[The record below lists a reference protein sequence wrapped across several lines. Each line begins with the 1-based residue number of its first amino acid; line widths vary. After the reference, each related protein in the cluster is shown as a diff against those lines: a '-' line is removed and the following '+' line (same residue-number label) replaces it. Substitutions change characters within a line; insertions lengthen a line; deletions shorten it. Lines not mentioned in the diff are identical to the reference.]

1 MDFGQKLKEIR
12 KNEGLSQEQLAEK
25 IGVSRQA
32 ITKWETGKG
41 MPDIEN
47 MMILA
52 EIFKTTLDDL
62 VSQSIQQSAKKP
74 PVYHSETSYD
84 IEQLTHFDMNIGT
97 ARSLTVLTGED
108 EKLHI
113 DLASEEM
120 ENIGSLFKVKL
131 DEKRGKLDEKRGK
144 LDVDCIK
151 KDGVSRYE
159 TADALSVTITLPKGL
174 TGRCEIG
181 ASVKELHL
189 TKLTLELLEYDGEAQ
204 SVIISDCCG
213 SVELTSRT
221 NYDITVDGI
230 RGSLEINQ
238 WKSGSVVH
246 IPEDA
251 DFRVRNKGRGCHVF
265 FQKNGEATETGG
277 RENSENLL
285 SLSGV
290 QSELIVDLQ

>member
-52 EIFKTTLDDL
+52 EIFKTTLDEL
-62 VSQSIQQSAKKP
+62 VSQAMPQNARKP
-74 PVYHSETSYD
+74 TVYHSETSYD
-84 IEQLTHFDMNIGT
+84 IEQQIHFDIQIGT
-97 ARSLTVLTGED
+97 AHSLTVCTGED
-108 EKLHI
+108 EKLRI
-113 DLASEEM
+113 DLASESM

-131 DEKRGKLDEKRGK
+131 DEKRGR
-144 LDVDCIK
+144 LDVDCVK
-151 KDGVSRYE
+151 KNGVSRYE
-159 TADALSVTITLPKGL
+159 AADALSVTITLPKGL
-174 TGRCEIG
+174 TEHCEI
-181 ASVKELHL
+181 ASSVSELCL
-189 TKLTLELLEYDGEAQ
+189 KNLALDSLEYDGDAQ
-204 SVIISDCCG
+204 SVTISDCCG
-213 SVELTSRT
+213 SIELTSRT
-221 NYDITVDGI
+221 DYDITVDGI
-230 RGSLEINQ
+230 RGSLDVNQ

-246 IPEDA
+246 IPDDA
-251 DFRVRNKGRGCHVF
+251 DFSVRNKGRGCQVF
-265 FQKNGEATETGG
+265 FRKNGEAVEKGG
-277 RENSENLL
+277 RESSENTL

>member
-47 MMILA
+47 MMILS
-52 EIFKTTLDDL
+52 EIFKTTLDEL
-62 VSQSIQQSAKKP
+62 VSQAMPQHAAKT

-84 IEQLTHFDMNIGT
+84 IDRKTHFDMQIG
-97 ARSLTVLTGED
+97 AAHSLTVCTGED

-113 DLASEEM
+113 DLASENM

-131 DEKRGKLDEKRGK
+131 DENRGK

-159 TADALSVTITLPKGL
+159 VADALSVTVTLPKGL
-174 TGRCEIG
+174 TGHCEIA
-181 ASVKELHL
+181 ASVRELRLTHL
-189 TKLTLELLEYDGEAQ
+189 TLDRLEYDGDAQ
-204 SVIISDCCG
+204 SVTATDCCG

-221 NYDITVDGI
+221 SHDITVDGI
-230 RGSLEINQ
+230 RGILDINQ
-238 WKSGSVVH
+238 WKSGCVVH

-251 DFRVRNKGRGCHVF
+251 DFRVQNKGRGCHVY
-265 FQKNGEATETGG
+265 FQKNGEAAENGG

-285 SLSGV
+285 SISGV
-290 QSELIVDLQ
+290 QSEMIVDLQ

>member
-52 EIFKTTLDDL
+52 EIFKTTLDEL
-62 VSQSIQQSAKKP
+62 VSQSMQQSTKKP
-74 PVYHSETSYD
+74 PVYHSKTSYD

-131 DEKRGKLDEKRGK
+131 DEKRGKLD
-144 LDVDCIK
+144 VDCIK
-151 KDGVSRYE
+151 KDSVSRYE
-159 TADALSVTITLPKGL
+159 TADALRVTITLPKGL
-174 TGRCEIG
+174 TGHCEMT
-181 ASVKELHL
+181 ASVGELHL
-189 TKLTLELLEYDGEAQ
+189 MNLALDRLEYDGDAQ
-204 SVIISDCCG
+204 SVTIFDCCG
-213 SVELTSRT
+213 SMELTSR
-221 NYDITVDGI
+221 NSHDITVDGI
-230 RGSLEINQ
+230 RGSLDINQ
-238 WKSGSVVH
+238 WKSESVVH
-246 IPEDA
+246 IPENA
-251 DFRVRNKGRGCHVF
+251 DFRVQNKGRGCHVF
-265 FQKNGEATETGG
+265 FQKNGESAENDG
-277 RENSENLL
+277 RESSENLL
-285 SLSGV
+285 SISGI

>member
-52 EIFKTTLDDL
+52 EIFKTTLDEL
-62 VSQSIQQSAKKP
+62 VSQSIPQHDKKT
-74 PVYHSETSYD
+74 PVYHSETSFD
-84 IEQLTHFDMNIGT
+84 IDRQTHFDMQIG
-97 ARSLTVLTGED
+97 AAHSLTVCSGED

-113 DLASEEM
+113 DMASEAM

-131 DEKRGKLDEKRGK
+131 DENRGK
-144 LDVDCIK
+144 LDVKCIK

-159 TADALSVTITLPKGL
+159 ATDALWVTVTLPKGL
-174 TGRCEIG
+174 TEHCEID
-181 ASVKELHL
+181 ASVTELRL
-189 TKLTLELLEYDGEAQ
+189 INLTLDRIEYDGDAQ
-204 SVIISDCCG
+204 NVTISNCCG
-213 SVELTSRT
+213 SIELTSRT
-221 NYDITVDGI
+221 YYDVTVEGI
-230 RGSLEINQ
+230 RGSLDINQ
-238 WKSGSVVH
+238 LKSGSVVH

-251 DFRVRNKGRGCHVF
+251 DFCVQNKGRGCRVF
-265 FQKNGEATETGG
+265 FQKNGETVENGG
-277 RENSENLL
+277 RESSENIL
-285 SLSGV
+285 SVSGM

>member
-52 EIFKTTLDDL
+52 EIFKTTLDEL
-62 VSQSIQQSAKKP
+62 VSQSMPRQEDKH
-74 PVYHSETSYD
+74 PVYHSETSFD
-84 IEQLTHFDMNIGT
+84 IDRPMHFDMQIG
-97 ARSLTVLTGED
+97 AAHSLTVCTGED

-113 DLASEEM
+113 DLASESL

-131 DEKRGKLDEKRGK
+131 DENRGK
-144 LDVDCIK
+144 LDVECIK

-159 TADALSVTITLPKGL
+159 AADALSVTIALPKGL
-174 TGRCEIG
+174 TEHCEIA

-189 TKLTLELLEYDGEAQ
+189 MNLAIDCLEYDGDAQ
-204 SVIISDCCG
+204 SVTVTDCCG
-213 SVELTSRT
+213 SIELTSRT
-221 NYDITVDGI
+221 SYDITVNGI
-230 RGSLEINQ
+230 RGSLDVNQ

-251 DFRVRNKGRGCHVF
+251 DFRVQNKGRGCRVF
-265 FQKNGEATETGG
+265 YQKNGEAAENGG
-277 RENSENLL
+277 RESSENLL
-285 SLSGV
+285 SVSGV
-290 QSELIVDLQ
+290 HSELIVDLM

>member
-52 EIFKTTLDDL
+52 EIFKTTLDEL
-62 VSQSIQQSAKKP
+62 VSQAMPSHDKKK
-74 PVYHSETSYD
+74 PVYHSETSFD
-84 IEQLTHFDMNIGT
+84 IDRQIHFDMQIGV
-97 ARSLTVLTGED
+97 AHSLKVCTGED

-131 DEKRGKLDEKRGK
+131 DEHRGK

-159 TADALSVTITLPKGL
+159 TADALSVTVTLPKGL
-174 TGRCEIG
+174 TGHCEIA

-189 TKLTLELLEYDGEAQ
+189 MNLALDCLEYDGDAQ
-204 SVIISDCCG
+204 SVTISDCCG
-213 SVELTSRT
+213 SIELTSRT
-221 NYDITVDGI
+221 NYDITVNGI
-230 RGSLEINQ
+230 RGLLDINQ
-238 WKSGSVVH
+238 WKSGSIVH

-251 DFRVRNKGRGCHVF
+251 DFRVQNKGRGCHVF
-265 FQKNGEATETGG
+265 FQKNGEAAENGG
-277 RENSENLL
+277 QESSENLL
-285 SLSGV
+285 SLSGI

>member
-47 MMILA
+47 MMILS
-52 EIFKTTLDDL
+52 EIFKTTLDEL
-62 VSQSIQQSAKKP
+62 VSQAMPQHAAKT

-84 IEQLTHFDMNIGT
+84 IDRKTHFDMQIG
-97 ARSLTVLTGED
+97 AAHSLTVCTGED

-113 DLASEEM
+113 DLASENM

-131 DEKRGKLDEKRGK
+131 DENRGK

-159 TADALSVTITLPKGL
+159 VADALSVTVTLPKGL
-174 TGRCEIG
+174 TGHCEIA
-181 ASVKELHL
+181 ASVRELRLTHL
-189 TKLTLELLEYDGEAQ
+189 TLDRLEYDGDAQ
-204 SVIISDCCG
+204 SVTATDCCG
-213 SVELTSRT
+213 RIELTSRT
-221 NYDITVDGI
+221 NHDITVDGI
-230 RGSLEINQ
+230 RGVLDINQ

-246 IPEDA
+246 IPEGA
-251 DFRVRNKGRGCHVF
+251 DFRVQDKGRGCHVY
-265 FQKNGEATETGG
+265 FQKNGEAAENGG
-277 RENSENLL
+277 LESSENLL
-285 SLSGV
+285 SISGV